1 MSVEHMNVGRWDQ
14 VWIFLSLDLCNL
26 FRSELLLP
34 PEFGGEQQ
42 ATVRTCLREKTLEH
56 EPLEEGIVAMFKSV
70 DASLSSMAENIFLW
84 GEHIFV
90 FEGPDRIA
98 ETVWHMA
105 SYWLQNHQLEMA
117 EGWVYDFLAH
127 VRTALNIQKSHYD
140 EKVAQV
146 RGQGLSGWD
155 VEWAER
161 TCGETDAVF
170 GTIKLISTY
179 NSFQIAWNEL
189 GADLPQKKLHHLFEV
204 AVQIAQNNKFPHPV
218 PYPNSWR
225 LWTQRFLLK

>member
-70 DASLSSMAENIFLW
+70 DASLSS
-84 GEHIFV
+84 
-90 FEGPDRIA
+90 
-98 ETVWHMA
+98 TVWHMA

-161 TCGETDAVF
+161 TFGETDAVF

-179 NSFQIAWNEL
+179 NSFLIAWNEL
-189 GADLPQKKLHHLFEV
+189 GARLPQKKLHHLFEV